1 MTLSSAAR
9 AVAISDRVILPQAK
23 KKDGDYPSF
32 LVLLFYLTKKLR
44 S

>member
-23 KKDGDYPSF
+23 KGRGLPVLFSLAF
-32 LVLLFYLTKKLR
+32 LLNEKA
-44 S
+44 